1 MSNWIC
7 KNAYLS
13 TAEMQNNANIIYNRL
28 KPGWTKNAICAL
40 LANMQCESNINPGIW
55 ESLKSGNLSGGF
67 GLVQWTPATKYRNWH
82 DAYFGDSDYANGDK
96 QLSRII
102 YEVNSGLQW
111 AGGYSEQGLTFRE
124 FTQSTLDPA
133 ILAVEFLICY
143 ERPREEYQTA
153 PYRALRG
160 SIAKTW
166 WNYFGGTSGGEDPED
181 SGGTI
186 TPPVTPVDPPS
197 VEIYTISVTET
208 DGGICRTDTTSAY
221 SGETVTIVPTPDYGY
236 YTDSVTITGDN
247 GNTYSSTLDE
257 DGVYR
262 FIMPSCNVEIYV
274 TFSPGGSGDT
284 GNSFP
289 IWLLFKLRERR
300 L

>member
-1 MSNWIC
+1 MSEWISA
-7 KNAYLS
+7 NRYLS
-13 TAEMQNNANIIYNRL
+13 TAEMQNNAQIVYNRL
-28 KPGWTKNAICAL
+28 KYGWTKNAIYAL

-82 DAYFGDSDYANGDK
+82 DSYFGDTDYTNGDK

-102 YEVNSGLQW
+102 YEVRNGMQW
-111 AGGYSEQGLTFRE
+111 ASVYSEQGLSFQA
-124 FTQSTLDPA
+124 FTQSTLDPY

-143 ERPREEYQTA
+143 ERPANQGSSV
-153 PYRALRG
+153 RALRG
-160 SIAKTW
+160 SIAQTW
-166 WNYFGGTSGGEDPED
+166 WNYFGGTSGGEDPEEP
-181 SGGTI
+181 GGTI
-186 TPPVTPVDPPS
+186 TPPVNPVDPPS
-197 VEIYTISVTET
+197 VKIYTISVTPT
-208 DGGICRTDTTSAY
+208 DGGKCRTDTTSAY

-247 GNTYSSTLDE
+247 GKTYSSTLDD

-262 FIMPSCNVEIYV
+262 FIMPSCNVTISV
-274 TFSPGGSGDT
+274 TFYTDDSGDE

-300 L
+300 V